1 MNNTYKIL
9 IIAPAW
15 VGDLVMSQTL
25 FKLLKKQYGDDLE
38 LDVCANTWA
47 GGILSRMPEVNNVI
61 ANPFAHKELS
71 LLKRI
76 KLGKSIRQ
84 KQYDQVFVLP
94 NSFKSAIIPFFAK
107 IKKRTGFIGESRFCV
122 LNDIYKLDKQKLP
135 LMIDRFCAL
144 ANGGEKPL
152 NIEYPRLT
160 TDKNNQ
166 QLLITKFNLDPER
179 SIIAFCPA
187 AEYGPA
193 KRWFPEHFAK
203 LADML
208 IKDNY
213 QVIILGSDKDV
224 AIGEE
229 IIDKTTIIAS
239 ASEAIQQS
247 VIPAKA
253 GIHKNK
259 IINVCGKTNL
269 TDAIDL
275 LGLSHTVVTNDS
287 GLMHIACAVNSNVV
301 ALYGA
306 SSPKFTPPLSDKAA
320 IIQIKLFCSPCMQR
334 TCRFGHYNCLKFIT
348 PAMVYAKI
356 KH

>member
-1 MNNTYKIL
+1 MNNKYKIL
-9 IIAPAW
+9 VIAPAW

-25 FKLLKKQYGDDLE
+25 FKLLKKQYGDNLE
-38 LDVCANTWA
+38 LDVCATSWS
-47 GGILSRMPEVNNVI
+47 GGILSRMSEVNNVI

-76 KLGKSIRQ
+76 KLGKSLIN
-84 KQYDQVFVLP
+84 KHYDQVIILP

-107 IKKRTGFIGESRFCV
+107 IKKRTGFIGECRYGL
-122 LNDIYKLDKQKLP
+122 LNDIVRLDRQKLP
-135 LMIDRFCAL
+135 LMVDRFCAL
-144 ANGGEKPL
+144 ANSSEKL
-152 NIEYPRLT
+152 LHIGYPQLIINQ
-160 TDKNNQ
+160 DNQ
-166 QLLITKFNLDPER
+166 QKLITKFNLDHTQP
-179 SIIAFCPA
+179 IIAFCPA

-224 AIGEE
+224 AI
-229 IIDKTTIIAS
+229 A
-239 ASEAIQQS
+239 EAISNS
-247 VIPAKA
+247 VISMQGHACP
-253 GIHKNK
+253 GTYKNK
-259 IINVCGKTNL
+259 IINACGKTNL

-320 IIQIKLFCSPCMQR
+320 IIQVKLFCSPCMQR

-348 PAMVYAKI
+348 PKMVYGKI